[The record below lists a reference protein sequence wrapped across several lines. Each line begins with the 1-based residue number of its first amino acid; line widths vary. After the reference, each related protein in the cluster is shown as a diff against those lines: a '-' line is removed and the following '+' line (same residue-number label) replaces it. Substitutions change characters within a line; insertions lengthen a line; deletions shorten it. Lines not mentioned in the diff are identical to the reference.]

1 MIRFAK
7 KNDGQ
12 AIAPLILV
20 ILKDMELPLLDI
32 ISEEMILTI
41 LSEAIAEPSYRY
53 GYQRGIVYEV
63 DGEIAGVAFGYPNED
78 EEQIDEPLKTI
89 LKKYGLSETV
99 QLFIDPE
106 TFPDEWYLDTIS
118 VKEKFRGL
126 GIGSKLLNALPDIAK
141 RDGKK
146 VIGLN
151 VDQANPAAKKLYARK
166 CFETVGEMTLSN
178 HLYDHMQKKID

>member
-1 MIRFAK
+1 MIRFATK
-7 KNDGQ
+7 KDGQ

-20 ILKDMELPLLDI
+20 ILKDMELPLLDVV
-32 ISEEMILTI
+32 SEETILAL

-53 GYQRGIVYEV
+53 GFQRGIVYEV
-63 DGEIAGVAFGYPNED
+63 DGEVAGVAFGYPS
-78 EEQIDEPLKTI
+78 EEEPKIDEPLKKV
-89 LKKYGLSETV
+89 LKKYDLSEEI

-106 TFPDEWYLDTIS
+106 TLPDEWYLDTIS
-118 VKEKFRGL
+118 VNEKFRGA
-126 GIGSKLLNALPDIAK
+126 GIGSKLLTALPEIAK

-151 VDQANPAAKKLYARK
+151 VDQANPAAKKLYARMG
-166 CFETVGEMTLSN
+166 FESVGEMTLSG

>member
-1 MIRFAK
+1 MIRFATK
-7 KNDGQ
+7 KDGQ

-32 ISEEMILTI
+32 VSEETIVEI
-41 LSEAIAEPSYRY
+41 LSEALGDPTYRY
-53 GYQRGIVYEV
+53 GFERGIVYEV
-63 DGEIAGVAFGYPNED
+63 EGEIAGVAFGYPSED
-78 EEQIDEPLKTI
+78 EPQIDEPLKKV
-89 LKKYGLSETV
+89 LKKYDLPEDV
-99 QLFIDPE
+99 QLFVDPE
-106 TFPDEWYLDTIS
+106 TLPDEWYLDTIS
-118 VKEKFRGL
+118 VNEKFRGT

-146 VIGLN
+146 IIGLN

-166 CFETVGEMTLSN
+166 GFETVEEMTLSG